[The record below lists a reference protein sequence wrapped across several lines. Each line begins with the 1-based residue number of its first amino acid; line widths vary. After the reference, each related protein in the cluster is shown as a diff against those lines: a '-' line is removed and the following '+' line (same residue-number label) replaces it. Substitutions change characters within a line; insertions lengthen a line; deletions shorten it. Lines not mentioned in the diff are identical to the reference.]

1 METENDYFLLNDP
14 ITRSDNQNM
23 SSENEY
29 GDNLNLD
36 STIPNTMDKKKPSYK
51 NKRIYFLFKRYLIYH
66 L

>member
-36 STIPNTMDKKKPSYK
+36 STIPNTMDKKKTK
-51 NKRIYFLFKRYLIYH
+51 L
-66 L
+66 

>member
-36 STIPNTMDKKKPSYK
+36 STIPNTMDKKNQVIKIKEFIFCLSV
-51 NKRIYFLFKRYLIYH
+51 ILYH